1 MNKQYR
7 LLVVDDEQ
15 DILSLLETLLKKEGY
30 DVETA
35 MSGKEALAK
44 MEVNIPKLVITD
56 LFMDG
61 MNGMQLMESIH
72 NKTPLLPVII
82 LSGQAQIRDAVK
94 ATHMGSAAF
103 LTKPI

>member
-35 MSGKEALAK
+35 TSGEEALAK
-44 MEVNIPKLVITD
+44 MEVNIPDLVITR
-56 LFMDG
+56 F
-61 MNGMQLMESIH
+61 I
-72 NKTPLLPVII
+72 
-82 LSGQAQIRDAVK
+82 SGWHEWDA
-94 ATHMGSAAF
+94 AHGEYT
-103 LTKPI
+103 